1 MRGQVPRLAQCL
13 LATSDHVAAHRLEKY
28 FALSSPFSLQC
39 RFMTDSASPDPVIA
53 RLDDTGAYSIPA
65 PVQQPDPATPADK
78 PFGFHGAIP
87 AVAEPESPPATDD
100 QSDGHSDRQSDE
112 RPAFSLDSGGF
123 FLSVLNGST
132 DCIKI
137 LRLDG
142 TLEFMNANG
151 ICLMEIDDFA
161 PLKGQS
167 WASLWPQE
175 SRHLL
180 VDAIDNARHG
190 RPSRFEAL
198 CPTAKG
204 TPKYWDVSVAPVN
217 GAGAVEWFVSISRD
231 ITERV
236 LGVRSLDAALQEQK
250 RLSEALE
257 LHQETLEGRVEEAL
271 AALRAIE
278 AEQRETAAALAQS
291 QKMEAVGKLTGG
303 VAHDFNNVLQV
314 IGGNLQLAV
323 QESNGNQAL
332 TRRLTSAHEAVE
344 RGAKL
349 ASQLLAFARRQP
361 LEPVALDISRLLRSS
376 DDMLRRL
383 LGETIELETVVSGG
397 LWNTLADPNHLQNVI
412 VNLAINARDAMD
424 GAGRLTIEAGNAMLD
439 DEYTRHHA
447 DLASG
452 QYVMVAVSDTGCG
465 MTPETLAR
473 AFEPFYTTKV
483 EGRGTGLGLSMAY
496 GFMKQTGGHIKLYS
510 EPGHGTTVKL
520 YLPRSM
526 EDEAARV
533 EAANDPVT
541 GGTET
546 ILVVEDDPNVRATAV
561 DMLTQL
567 GYQVLKAVDAQSALS
582 VLESGVHVDL
592 LFSDVVMPGPM
603 RSVELARRA
612 KEMLPALEVLFTSG
626 YTENAIVHGGRL
638 DLGVALISKPYR
650 RDALARKVRW
660 MFRTRVYEA
669 PDPLDAPV
677 APEMPQAE
685 PQPLRV
691 LIVEDDA
698 NTREAT
704 RELLELLD
712 AKVLAVDSA
721 QAALDLIAQQL
732 FDVLL
737 TDVRMPGMSGLDL
750 ARAMKRLQPR
760 VHVVLASG
768 YGTGIAAELGDELS
782 GATLLP
788 KPFNFDELEQAVFR
802 KP

>member
-1 MRGQVPRLAQCL
+1 L
-13 LATSDHVAAHRLEKY
+13 LPVADHVTAHWLKNRL
-28 FALSSPFSLQC
+28 ALSSPFSFVRA
-39 RFMTDSASPDPVIA
+39 RFMTDSASPDPAVA
-53 RLDDTGAYSIPA
+53 RLDETGVHCLPRPLHQPE
-65 PVQQPDPATPADK
+65 PVARADK
-78 PFGFHGAIP
+78 PFGFPLGP
-87 AVAEPESPPATDD
+87 APVAPEPETAINTDP
-100 QSDGHSDRQSDE
+100 G
-112 RPAFSLDSGGF
+112 PTFPLDSGPF

-137 LRLDG
+137 LRRDG
-142 TLEFMNANG
+142 TLEFMNVYG

-161 PLKGQS
+161 PVKGTS
-167 WASLWPQE
+167 WAALWPEE
-175 SRHLL
+175 SRYLL
-180 VDAIDNARHG
+180 TDAIENARQGHH
-190 RPSRFEAL
+190 SRFEAL

-204 TPKYWDVSVAPVN
+204 TPKYWDVSVSPVY
-217 GAGAVEWFVSISRD
+217 GPGGVEWFVSISRD
-231 ITERV
+231 ITAHV
-236 LGVRSLDAALQEQK
+236 LGVHSLDTSLQEQQ

-257 LHQETLEGRVEEAL
+257 RHRETLEERIEEAL
-271 AALRAIE
+271 AALRASE
-278 AEQRETAAALAQS
+278 AERHEMAAALAQS
-291 QKMEAVGKLTGG
+291 QKMDAVGKLTGG

-314 IGGNLQLAV
+314 IGGNLQLAT
-323 QESNGNQAL
+323 QEASGNETL
-332 TRRLTSAHEAVE
+332 TRRLACAHEAVE

-361 LEPVALDISRLLRSS
+361 LEPMALDVSRLLRSS
-376 DDMLRRL
+376 DDMLRRV
-383 LGETIELETVVSGG
+383 LGETIELETVVSVG

-412 VNLAINARDAMD
+412 VNLAINARDSMD

-439 DEYTRHHA
+439 DDYTRHH
-447 DLASG
+447 DELSSG
-452 QYVMVAVSDTGCG
+452 QYVLIAVSDTGCG
-465 MTPETLAR
+465 MAPEVLAR
-473 AFEPFYTTKV
+473 AFEPFYTTKS

-526 EDEAARV
+526 EDEAVRV

-546 ILVVEDDPNVRATAV
+546 ILVVEDDPNVRTTAV

-603 RSVELARRA
+603 RSVDLARRA
-612 KEMLPALEVLFTSG
+612 KEMLPELEVLFTSG

-638 DLGVALISKPYR
+638 DQGVALISKPYR

-660 MFRTRVYEA
+660 MFRSRIYETPSV
-669 PDPLDAPV
+669 PDAL
-677 APEMPQAE
+677 AE

-698 NTREAT
+698 NAREAT

-712 AKVLAVDSA
+712 ARVLAVDSA

-750 ARAMKRLQPR
+750 ARAVKRMQPR

-768 YGTGIAAELGDELS
+768 YGAGIATELGDELS

-788 KPFNFDELEQAVFR
+788 KPFNFDELEQAVFK

>member
-1 MRGQVPRLAQCL
+1 
-13 LATSDHVAAHRLEKY
+13 
-28 FALSSPFSLQC
+28 
-39 RFMTDSASPDPVIA
+39 MTDSASPDPVIA
-53 RLDDTGAYSIPA
+53 RLDDTGAYSIPT
-65 PVQQPDPATPADK
+65 PVEQPEPAAPADK

-87 AVAEPESPPATDD
+87 AVPEPESAPASGH
-100 QSDGHSDRQSDE
+100 QSDNDA
-112 RPAFSLDSGGF
+112 AFSLDSGGF

-161 PLKGQS
+161 PLKGKS
-167 WASLWPQE
+167 WASLWPEE

-180 VDAIDNARHG
+180 VEAIDNARQGHH
-190 RPSRFEAL
+190 SRFEAL

-204 TPKYWDVSVAPVN
+204 TPKYWDVSVSPVN
-217 GAGAVEWFVSISRD
+217 EPAGAQWFVSISRD

-236 LGVRSLDAALQEQK
+236 LSVRSLDAALQEQK

-257 LHQETLEGRVEEAL
+257 RHRETLECRVEEAV
-271 AALRAIE
+271 AALRASE
-278 AEQRETAAALAQS
+278 AERHETAAALAQS

-323 QESNGNQAL
+323 QESNGNETL
-332 TRRLTSAHEAVE
+332 TRRLTCAHEAVE

-376 DDMLRRL
+376 DDMLRRV

-439 DEYTRHHA
+439 DEYTRHHE

-465 MTPETLAR
+465 MTPDTLAR
-473 AFEPFYTTKV
+473 AFEPFYTTKM

-526 EDEAARV
+526 EEEAVRV

-638 DLGVALISKPYR
+638 DPGVALISKPYR

-669 PDPLDAPV
+669 PDKPDVAKVPEAPHAAA
-677 APEMPQAE
+677 APEPQ
-685 PQPLRV
+685 PLQPLQPLRV

-721 QAALDLIAQQL
+721 QAALDVIAQQL

-750 ARAMKRLQPR
+750 ARVMKRMQPR

>member
-1 MRGQVPRLAQCL
+1 
-13 LATSDHVAAHRLEKY
+13 
-28 FALSSPFSLQC
+28 
-39 RFMTDSASPDPVIA
+39 
-53 RLDDTGAYSIPA
+53 
-65 PVQQPDPATPADK
+65 
-78 PFGFHGAIP
+78 
-87 AVAEPESPPATDD
+87 
-100 QSDGHSDRQSDE
+100 
-112 RPAFSLDSGGF
+112 
-123 FLSVLNGST
+123 
-132 DCIKI
+132 
-137 LRLDG
+137 
-142 TLEFMNANG
+142 
-151 ICLMEIDDFA
+151 
-161 PLKGQS
+161 
-167 WASLWPQE
+167 
-175 SRHLL
+175 
-180 VDAIDNARHG
+180 
-190 RPSRFEAL
+190 
-198 CPTAKG
+198 
-204 TPKYWDVSVAPVN
+204 
-217 GAGAVEWFVSISRD
+217 
-231 ITERV
+231 
-236 LGVRSLDAALQEQK
+236 
-250 RLSEALE
+250 
-257 LHQETLEGRVEEAL
+257 
-271 AALRAIE
+271 
-278 AEQRETAAALAQS
+278 
-291 QKMEAVGKLTGG
+291 
-303 VAHDFNNVLQV
+303 VLQV

-323 QESNGNQAL
+323 QEANGNEAL
-332 TRRLTSAHEAVE
+332 TRRLTCAHEAVD

-376 DDMLRRL
+376 DDMLRRV

-439 DEYTRHHA
+439 DEYTRHHD

-473 AFEPFYTTKV
+473 AFEPFYTTKA

-526 EDEAARV
+526 EDEVVRV

-541 GGTET
+541 GGAET

-612 KEMLPALEVLFTSG
+612 QEMLPTLEVLFTSG

-638 DLGVALISKPYR
+638 DPGVALISKPYR

-660 MFRTRVYEA
+660 MFRARVYEA
-669 PDPLDAPV
+669 HDMPDAPPAPVV
-677 APEMPQAE
+677 AEPEPQPLQP

-737 TDVRMPGMSGLDL
+737 TDVRMPGMSGIDL

-788 KPFNFDELEQAVFR
+788 KPFSFDELEQAVFR

>member
-1 MRGQVPRLAQCL
+1 VNEP
-13 LATSDHVAAHRLEKY
+13 S
-28 FALSSPFSLQC
+28 
-39 RFMTDSASPDPVIA
+39 
-53 RLDDTGAYSIPA
+53 GA
-65 PVQQPDPATPADK
+65 
-78 PFGFHGAIP
+78 
-87 AVAEPESPPATDD
+87 
-100 QSDGHSDRQSDE
+100 
-112 RPAFSLDSGGF
+112 
-123 FLSVLNGST
+123 
-132 DCIKI
+132 
-137 LRLDG
+137 
-142 TLEFMNANG
+142 
-151 ICLMEIDDFA
+151 
-161 PLKGQS
+161 
-167 WASLWPQE
+167 
-175 SRHLL
+175 
-180 VDAIDNARHG
+180 
-190 RPSRFEAL
+190 
-198 CPTAKG
+198 
-204 TPKYWDVSVAPVN
+204 
-217 GAGAVEWFVSISRD
+217 EWFVSISRD

-250 RLSEALE
+250 RLGEALE
-257 LHQETLEGRVEEAL
+257 LHRETLEGRIEEAL
-271 AALRAIE
+271 AALRASE
-278 AEQRETAAALAQS
+278 AERRETAAALAQS

-323 QESNGNQAL
+323 QESNGNETL
-332 TRRLTSAHEAVE
+332 TRRLTCAHEAVE

-376 DDMLRRL
+376 DDMLRRV

-439 DEYTRHHA
+439 DEYTRHHD

-473 AFEPFYTTKV
+473 AFEPFYTTKP

-526 EDEAARV
+526 EDEAVRV

-582 VLESGVHVDL
+582 VLESGVHIDL

-612 KEMLPALEVLFTSG
+612 QEMLPTLEVLFTSG

-638 DLGVALISKPYR
+638 DPGVALISKPYR

-660 MFRTRVYEA
+660 MFRARVYEA
-669 PDPLDAPV
+669 HDMPDAPQAPVV
-677 APEMPQAE
+677 AEPEPQPLQP

-737 TDVRMPGMSGLDL
+737 TDVRMPGMSGIDL

-788 KPFNFDELEQAVFR
+788 KPFSFDELEQAVFR

>member
-1 MRGQVPRLAQCL
+1 
-13 LATSDHVAAHRLEKY
+13 
-28 FALSSPFSLQC
+28 
-39 RFMTDSASPDPVIA
+39 
-53 RLDDTGAYSIPA
+53 
-65 PVQQPDPATPADK
+65 
-78 PFGFHGAIP
+78 
-87 AVAEPESPPATDD
+87 
-100 QSDGHSDRQSDE
+100 
-112 RPAFSLDSGGF
+112 
-123 FLSVLNGST
+123 
-132 DCIKI
+132 
-137 LRLDG
+137 
-142 TLEFMNANG
+142 
-151 ICLMEIDDFA
+151 
-161 PLKGQS
+161 
-167 WASLWPQE
+167 
-175 SRHLL
+175 
-180 VDAIDNARHG
+180 
-190 RPSRFEAL
+190 
-198 CPTAKG
+198 
-204 TPKYWDVSVAPVN
+204 
-217 GAGAVEWFVSISRD
+217 
-231 ITERV
+231 
-236 LGVRSLDAALQEQK
+236 
-250 RLSEALE
+250 
-257 LHQETLEGRVEEAL
+257 
-271 AALRAIE
+271 
-278 AEQRETAAALAQS
+278 
-291 QKMEAVGKLTGG
+291 
-303 VAHDFNNVLQV
+303 
-314 IGGNLQLAV
+314 
-323 QESNGNQAL
+323 
-332 TRRLTSAHEAVE
+332 
-344 RGAKL
+344 
-349 ASQLLAFARRQP
+349 
-361 LEPVALDISRLLRSS
+361 
-376 DDMLRRL
+376 
-383 LGETIELETVVSGG
+383 
-397 LWNTLADPNHLQNVI
+397 VI

-439 DEYTRHHA
+439 DEYTRHHD

-473 AFEPFYTTKV
+473 AFEPFYTTKP

-510 EPGHGTTVKL
+510 ETGHGTTVKL

-526 EDEAARV
+526 EDEAVRV

-546 ILVVEDDPNVRATAV
+546 ILVVEDDANVRATAV

-612 KEMLPALEVLFTSG
+612 KDMLPALEVLFTSG

-638 DLGVALISKPYR
+638 DPGVALISKPYR

-669 PDPLDAPV
+669 PDMPDAPDP
-677 APEMPQAE
+677 ALQPQ
-685 PQPLRV
+685 PQSQPLRV

-721 QAALDLIAQQL
+721 QAALDVIAQQL

-750 ARAMKRLQPR
+750 ARAMKRVQPR
-760 VHVVLASG
+760 VRVVLASG
-768 YGTGIAAELGDELS
+768 YGTSLLAELGDELS

>member
-1 MRGQVPRLAQCL
+1 
-13 LATSDHVAAHRLEKY
+13 
-28 FALSSPFSLQC
+28 
-39 RFMTDSASPDPVIA
+39 MTDSASPDPVIA

-65 PVQQPDPATPADK
+65 PLQQPDPATPADK

-87 AVAEPESPPATDD
+87 AAPEPESPPATD
-100 QSDGHSDRQSDE
+100 RQSDE
-112 RPAFSLDSGGF
+112 KPAFSLDTGGF

-161 PLKGQS
+161 PLKGKP
-167 WASLWPQE
+167 WASLWPEE

-180 VDAIDNARHG
+180 ADAIDNARHG

-217 GAGAVEWFVSISRD
+217 EPGGVEWFVSISRD

-257 LHQETLEGRVEEAL
+257 QHRETLEGRVEEAL

-323 QESNGNQAL
+323 QESNGNEAL

-439 DEYTRHHA
+439 DEYTRHHD

-465 MTPETLAR
+465 MTPETLTR

-526 EDEAARV
+526 EDEAVRV
-533 EAANDPVT
+533 QAANDPVT

-546 ILVVEDDPNVRATAV
+546 ILVVEDDPDVRATAV

-669 PDPLDAPV
+669 PDTPD
-677 APEMPQAE
+677 APEMPQAQ

-750 ARAMKRLQPR
+750 ARAMKRMQPR

>member
-1 MRGQVPRLAQCL
+1 
-13 LATSDHVAAHRLEKY
+13 
-28 FALSSPFSLQC
+28 
-39 RFMTDSASPDPVIA
+39 MTDSASPDPAIA
-53 RLDDTGAYSIPA
+53 RLDEAGAHCLPT
-65 PVQQPDPATPADK
+65 PVREPDPAAHANQ
-78 PFGFHGAIP
+78 PFGFPLGP
-87 AVAEPESPPATDD
+87 VPVASEPETAIDTDP
-100 QSDGHSDRQSDE
+100 G
-112 RPAFSLDSGGF
+112 PVFSHDSGPF

-137 LRLDG
+137 LRCDG

-151 ICLMEIDDFA
+151 LCLMEIDDFA
-161 PLKGQS
+161 PMKGKS
-167 WASLWPQE
+167 WAALWPEE
-175 SRHLL
+175 SRYLL
-180 VDAIDNARHG
+180 TDAIENARQGHH
-190 RPSRFEAL
+190 SRFEAL

-204 TPKYWDVSVAPVN
+204 TPKYWDVSVSPVN
-217 GAGAVEWFVSISRD
+217 GPAGAEWFVSISRD
-231 ITERV
+231 ITAHV
-236 LGVRSLDAALQEQK
+236 LGVHSLDAALQEQK

-257 LHQETLEGRVEEAL
+257 RHRETLEERIGEAL
-271 AALRAIE
+271 AALRASE
-278 AEQRETAAALAQS
+278 AEQREMAAALAQS
-291 QKMEAVGKLTGG
+291 QKMDAVGKLTGG

-314 IGGNLQLAV
+314 IGGNLQLAA
-323 QESNGNQAL
+323 QEAGGNETVA
-332 TRRLTSAHEAVE
+332 RRLACAHEAVE

-361 LEPVALDISRLLRSS
+361 LEPVALDVSRLLRSFE
-376 DDMLRRL
+376 DMLRRV

-412 VNLAINARDAMD
+412 VNLAINARDSMD

-439 DEYTRHHA
+439 DDYTRHHD
-447 DLASG
+447 DLSSG
-452 QYVMVAVSDTGCG
+452 QYVMIAVSDTGCG
-465 MTPETLAR
+465 MAPEVLAR
-473 AFEPFYTTKV
+473 VFEPFYTTKA

-520 YLPRSM
+520 YLPRSL
-526 EDEAARV
+526 EDEAVRV

-546 ILVVEDDPNVRATAV
+546 ILVVEDDPNVRTTVV

-567 GYQVLKAVDAQSALS
+567 GYQVLKAADAQSALS
-582 VLESGVHVDL
+582 VLESGVHIDL

-603 RSVELARRA
+603 RSVDLARRA
-612 KEMLPALEVLFTSG
+612 KDMLPGLEVLFTSG

-638 DLGVALISKPYR
+638 DQGVALISKPYR

-660 MFRTRVYEA
+660 MFRSRIYETPGV
-669 PDPLDAPV
+669 PDTLV
-677 APEMPQAE
+677 E

-712 AKVLAVDSA
+712 ARVLAVDSA

-750 ARAMKRLQPR
+750 ARAVKRMQPR

-768 YGTGIAAELGDELS
+768 YGAGIATELGDELS
-782 GATLLP
+782 GVTLLP
-788 KPFNFDELEQAVFR
+788 KPFNFDELEQAVFK

>member
-1 MRGQVPRLAQCL
+1 
-13 LATSDHVAAHRLEKY
+13 
-28 FALSSPFSLQC
+28 
-39 RFMTDSASPDPVIA
+39 MTDSASSDPAIA
-53 RLDDTGAYSIPA
+53 RLDDTGAHCFPTPA
-65 PVQQPDPATPADK
+65 QQPEPVARADK
-78 PFGFHGAIP
+78 PFGFPLGLQPSEPETGAI
-87 AVAEPESPPATDD
+87 SDSTTDSITD
-100 QSDGHSDRQSDE
+100 SVSDSD
-112 RPAFSLDSGGF
+112 PF

-132 DCIKI
+132 DCIKV
-137 LRLDG
+137 LRYDG

-161 PLKGQS
+161 PLRGKS
-167 WASLWPQE
+167 WVSLWPEE
-175 SRHLL
+175 SRKVLS
-180 VDAIDNARHG
+180 DAIDTARQG
-190 RPSRFEAL
+190 RHSRFEAL

-204 TPKYWDVSVAPVN
+204 TLKYWDVTVSPVN
-217 GAGAVEWFVSISRD
+217 GASGVEWLVSISRD

-236 LGVRSLDAALQEQK
+236 LSLRSLDTALQEQK

-257 LHQETLEGRVEEAL
+257 RHQETLEERIEA
-271 AALRAIE
+271 ATVALRTSE
-278 AEQRETAAALAQS
+278 TERRETAAALAQS
-291 QKMEAVGKLTGG
+291 QKMDAVGKLTGG

-314 IGGNLQLAV
+314 IGGNLQLAA
-323 QESNGNQAL
+323 QEANGHETL
-332 TRRLTSAHEAVE
+332 SRRLASAHEAVE

-361 LEPVALDISRLLRSS
+361 LEPVALDIARLLRNS
-376 DDMLRRL
+376 DDMLRRV

-439 DEYTRHHA
+439 DEYTRHYDDVH
-447 DLASG
+447 SG
-452 QYVMVAVSDTGCG
+452 QYVMIAISDTGGG
-465 MTPETLAR
+465 MAPEVLAR
-473 AFEPFYTTKV
+473 AFEPFYTTKP

-526 EDEAARV
+526 EDEALRV
-533 EAANDPVT
+533 ETSHEPVT

-546 ILVVEDDPNVRATAV
+546 ILVVEDDANVRVTVV
-561 DMLTQL
+561 DMLTEL
-567 GYQVLKAVDAQSALS
+567 GYHVLKAADAQSALS
-582 VLESGVHVDL
+582 VLESGVHIDL

-603 RSVELARRA
+603 RSVDMARRA
-612 KEMLPALEVLFTSG
+612 REMLPALEVLFTSG

-638 DLGVALISKPYR
+638 DAGVALISKPYR
-650 RDALARKVRW
+650 RDALARKVRS
-660 MFRTRVYEA
+660 MFRPRLVNEPANDPINDPINEPAA
-669 PDPLDAPV
+669 P
-677 APEMPQAE
+677 AE

-712 AKVLAVDSA
+712 AQVLAVDSA
-721 QAALDLIAQQL
+721 QAALDLIAKQL

-750 ARAMKRLQPR
+750 ARAVKRVQPR
-760 VHVVLASG
+760 VRVVLASG
-768 YGTGIAAELGDELS
+768 YGAGIVTELGDDLR
-782 GATLLP
+782 GTTLLP
-788 KPFNFDELEQAVFR
+788 KPFNFDELEQAVFK

>member
-1 MRGQVPRLAQCL
+1 
-13 LATSDHVAAHRLEKY
+13 
-28 FALSSPFSLQC
+28 
-39 RFMTDSASPDPVIA
+39 
-53 RLDDTGAYSIPA
+53 
-65 PVQQPDPATPADK
+65 
-78 PFGFHGAIP
+78 
-87 AVAEPESPPATDD
+87 
-100 QSDGHSDRQSDE
+100 
-112 RPAFSLDSGGF
+112 
-123 FLSVLNGST
+123 
-132 DCIKI
+132 
-137 LRLDG
+137 
-142 TLEFMNANG
+142 
-151 ICLMEIDDFA
+151 
-161 PLKGQS
+161 
-167 WASLWPQE
+167 
-175 SRHLL
+175 
-180 VDAIDNARHG
+180 
-190 RPSRFEAL
+190 
-198 CPTAKG
+198 
-204 TPKYWDVSVAPVN
+204 
-217 GAGAVEWFVSISRD
+217 
-231 ITERV
+231 
-236 LGVRSLDAALQEQK
+236 
-250 RLSEALE
+250 
-257 LHQETLEGRVEEAL
+257 
-271 AALRAIE
+271 
-278 AEQRETAAALAQS
+278 
-291 QKMEAVGKLTGG
+291 
-303 VAHDFNNVLQV
+303 
-314 IGGNLQLAV
+314 
-323 QESNGNQAL
+323 
-332 TRRLTSAHEAVE
+332 
-344 RGAKL
+344 
-349 ASQLLAFARRQP
+349 
-361 LEPVALDISRLLRSS
+361 
-376 DDMLRRL
+376 
-383 LGETIELETVVSGG
+383 
-397 LWNTLADPNHLQNVI
+397 LQNVI

-439 DEYTRHHA
+439 DEYTRHHD

-465 MTPETLAR
+465 MTPEILAR
-473 AFEPFYTTKV
+473 AFEPFYTTKA
-483 EGRGTGLGLSMAY
+483 EGQGTGTGLGLSMAY
-496 GFMKQTGGHIKLYS
+496 GFTKQTGGHIELCS

-526 EDEAARV
+526 EDEAVRV

-567 GYQVLKAVDAQSALS
+567 GYRVLKAVDAQSALS

-638 DLGVALISKPYR
+638 DPGVALISKPYR

-669 PDPLDAPV
+669 PDMPDAPDP
-677 APEMPQAE
+677 ALQPQPQSQPQ

-721 QAALDLIAQQL
+721 QAALDVIAQQL

-750 ARAMKRLQPR
+750 ARAVKRMQPR

-768 YGTGIAAELGDELS
+768 YGAGIATELGDELS
-782 GATLLP
+782 GATLLL

>member
-1 MRGQVPRLAQCL
+1 M
-13 LATSDHVAAHRLEKY
+13 
-28 FALSSPFSLQC
+28 
-39 RFMTDSASPDPVIA
+39 DSA
-53 RLDDTGAYSIPA
+53 
-65 PVQQPDPATPADK
+65 
-78 PFGFHGAIP
+78 
-87 AVAEPESPPATDD
+87 
-100 QSDGHSDRQSDE
+100 RQ
-112 RPAFSLDSGGF
+112 G
-123 FLSVLNGST
+123 
-132 DCIKI
+132 
-137 LRLDG
+137 
-142 TLEFMNANG
+142 
-151 ICLMEIDDFA
+151 
-161 PLKGQS
+161 
-167 WASLWPQE
+167 
-175 SRHLL
+175 RH
-180 VDAIDNARHG
+180 
-190 RPSRFEAL
+190 SRFEAL

-204 TPKYWDVSVAPVN
+204 TPKYWDISVSPVT
-217 GAGAVEWFVSISRD
+217 GPGGVEWFVSISRD

-257 LHQETLEGRVEEAL
+257 THRETLEERIEEASR
-271 AALRAIE
+271 ALRAIE

-323 QESNGNQAL
+323 QESNGNEAL
-332 TRRLTSAHEAVE
+332 TRRLTCAHEAVE

-376 DDMLRRL
+376 DDMLRRA

-424 GAGRLTIEAGNAMLD
+424 GSGRLTIEAGNAMLD
-439 DEYTRHHA
+439 DEYTRHHD

-473 AFEPFYTTKV
+473 AFEPFYTTKP

-526 EDEAARV
+526 EDEAVRV

-546 ILVVEDDPNVRATAV
+546 ILVVEDDANVRATAV

-612 KEMLPALEVLFTSG
+612 KDMLPALEVLFTSG

-638 DLGVALISKPYR
+638 DPGVALISKPYR

-669 PDPLDAPV
+669 PDMPDAPDP
-677 APEMPQAE
+677 ALQPQPQSQPQ

-721 QAALDLIAQQL
+721 QAALDVIAQQL

-750 ARAMKRLQPR
+750 ARAMKRVQPR
-760 VHVVLASG
+760 VRVVLASG
-768 YGTGIAAELGDELS
+768 YGTSLLAELGDELS

>member
-1 MRGQVPRLAQCL
+1 V
-13 LATSDHVAAHRLEKY
+13 
-28 FALSSPFSLQC
+28 
-39 RFMTDSASPDPVIA
+39 
-53 RLDDTGAYSIPA
+53 TGP
-65 PVQQPDPATPADK
+65 
-78 PFGFHGAIP
+78 
-87 AVAEPESPPATDD
+87 
-100 QSDGHSDRQSDE
+100 
-112 RPAFSLDSGGF
+112 GG
-123 FLSVLNGST
+123 
-132 DCIKI
+132 
-137 LRLDG
+137 
-142 TLEFMNANG
+142 
-151 ICLMEIDDFA
+151 
-161 PLKGQS
+161 
-167 WASLWPQE
+167 
-175 SRHLL
+175 
-180 VDAIDNARHG
+180 
-190 RPSRFEAL
+190 
-198 CPTAKG
+198 
-204 TPKYWDVSVAPVN
+204 
-217 GAGAVEWFVSISRD
+217 VEWFVSISRD

-257 LHQETLEGRVEEAL
+257 THRETLEERIEEASR
-271 AALRAIE
+271 ALRAIE

-323 QESNGNQAL
+323 QESNGNEAL
-332 TRRLTSAHEAVE
+332 TRRLTCAHEAVE

-349 ASQLLAFARRQP
+349 ASQLLAVARRQP

-376 DDMLRRL
+376 DDMLRRA

-424 GAGRLTIEAGNAMLD
+424 GSGRLTIEAGNAMLD
-439 DEYTRHHA
+439 DEYTRHHD

-473 AFEPFYTTKV
+473 AFEPFYTTKP

-526 EDEAARV
+526 EDEAVRV

-546 ILVVEDDPNVRATAV
+546 ILVVEDDANVRATAV

-612 KEMLPALEVLFTSG
+612 KDMLPALEVLFTSG

-638 DLGVALISKPYR
+638 DPGVALISKPYR

-669 PDPLDAPV
+669 PDMPDAPDP
-677 APEMPQAE
+677 ALQPQPQSQPQ

-721 QAALDLIAQQL
+721 QAALDVIAQQL

-750 ARAMKRLQPR
+750 ARAMKRVQPR
-760 VHVVLASG
+760 VRVVLASG
-768 YGTGIAAELGDELS
+768 YGTSLLAELGDELS

>member
-1 MRGQVPRLAQCL
+1 
-13 LATSDHVAAHRLEKY
+13 
-28 FALSSPFSLQC
+28 
-39 RFMTDSASPDPVIA
+39 MTDSASPDPAIA

-65 PVQQPDPATPADK
+65 PVHQPDPVAPADK

-87 AVAEPESPPATDD
+87 VAPEPENALADPQPDNTL
-100 QSDGHSDRQSDE
+100 
-112 RPAFSLDSGGF
+112 AFSLDTGGF

-132 DCIKI
+132 DCIKV

-161 PLKGQS
+161 PLKGKS
-167 WASLWPQE
+167 WASLWPEE

-180 VDAIDNARHG
+180 IQAMENARQG
-190 RPSRFEAL
+190 RHSRFEAP

-204 TPKYWDVSVAPVN
+204 TLKHWDISVSPVT
-217 GAGAVEWFVSISRD
+217 GPGGVEWFVSISRD

-236 LGVRSLDAALQEQK
+236 LGVRSLDAALHEQK
-250 RLSEALE
+250 RLSEALQK
-257 LHQETLEGRVEEAL
+257 HRETLEERIEEASR
-271 AALRAIE
+271 ALRAIE

-323 QESNGNQAL
+323 QESNGNEAL
-332 TRRLTSAHEAVE
+332 TRRLASAHEAVE

-361 LEPVALDISRLLRSS
+361 LEPVALDISRLLRSA
-376 DDMLRRL
+376 DEMLRRL

-439 DEYTRHHA
+439 DEYTRHHD

-465 MTPETLAR
+465 MTPETLAH
-473 AFEPFYTTKV
+473 AFEPFYTTKT

-526 EDEAARV
+526 EDEAVRV

-567 GYQVLKAVDAQSALS
+567 GYQVLKAGDAQSALS

-592 LFSDVVMPGPM
+592 LFSDVVMPGAM

-638 DLGVALISKPYR
+638 DPGVALISKPYR

-660 MFRTRVYEA
+660 MFCTRVYEA
-669 PDPLDAPV
+669 PDMPDAPD
-677 APEMPQAE
+677 AALQSQPR
-685 PQPLRV
+685 PLRV

-712 AKVLAVDSA
+712 ANVMEVDSA
-721 QAALDLIAQQL
+721 QAALDLIAQQV

-750 ARAMKRLQPR
+750 ARAMKRVQPHVR
-760 VHVVLASG
+760 VVLASG
-768 YGTGIAAELGDELS
+768 YGTSLSAELGDELS

>member
-1 MRGQVPRLAQCL
+1 
-13 LATSDHVAAHRLEKY
+13 
-28 FALSSPFSLQC
+28 
-39 RFMTDSASPDPVIA
+39 MTDSASFDPAIA
-53 RLDDTGAYSIPA
+53 RRLDDAGADCFPT
-65 PVQQPDPATPADK
+65 PVQPPDPATPVDK
-78 PFGFHGAIP
+78 PFGFHGAMP
-87 AVAEPESPPATDD
+87 AASEPENGPDSDIPPDNT
-100 QSDGHSDRQSDE
+100 
-112 RPAFSLDSGGF
+112 PAISLDSGEF

-137 LRLDG
+137 LRRDG
-142 TLEFMNANG
+142 TLEFMNVNG
-151 ICLMEIDDFA
+151 LCLMEIDNFA
-161 PLKGQS
+161 PFKGKS
-167 WASLWPQE
+167 WASLWPEE
-175 SRHLL
+175 SRYLL
-180 VDAIDNARHG
+180 TDAIDNARQG
-190 RPSRFEAL
+190 RHSRFEAP

-204 TPKYWDVSVAPVN
+204 ALKYWDVSVSPVN
-217 GAGAVEWFVSISRD
+217 GPDGVQWLVSISRD
-231 ITERV
+231 ITARV
-236 LGVRSLDAALQEQK
+236 AALQEQL
-250 RLSEALE
+250 RLREALE
-257 LHQETLEGRVEEAL
+257 RHRETLEERIEEAL
-271 AALRAIE
+271 KALRAIE

-291 QKMEAVGKLTGG
+291 QKMDAVGKLTGG

-323 QESNGNQAL
+323 QESNGNETL
-332 TRRLTSAHEAVE
+332 TRRLACAHEAVE

-361 LEPVALDISRLLRSS
+361 LEPVALDISRLLRNSG
-376 DDMLRRL
+376 DMLRRV

-412 VNLAINARDAMD
+412 VNLAINARDAME

-439 DEYTRHHA
+439 DDYTRHHD

-452 QYVMVAVSDTGCG
+452 QYVMIAVSDTGCG
-465 MTPETLAR
+465 MTPEVLAC
-473 AFEPFYTTKV
+473 AFEPFYTTKP

-526 EDEAARV
+526 ENEAVRV

-561 DMLTQL
+561 DMLSQL

-638 DLGVALISKPYR
+638 DPGVALISKPYR

-669 PDPLDAPV
+669 PDMPDAPQASH
-677 APEMPQAE
+677 APAVPE

-712 AKVLAVDSA
+712 AKVIAVDSA
-721 QAALDLIAQQL
+721 QAALDLITQQL

-750 ARAMKRLQPR
+750 ARAMKRVQPH

-782 GATLLP
+782 SAMLLP

>member
-1 MRGQVPRLAQCL
+1 L
-13 LATSDHVAAHRLEKY
+13 LSSTDHVAAHRLEKRI
-28 FALSSPFSLQC
+28 ALSSPFSLQC
-39 RFMTDSASPDPVIA
+39 GFMTDPASPDPVIA

-65 PVQQPDPATPADK
+65 AVPQPDPVAPADK

-87 AVAEPESPPATDD
+87 AAPQLESAPATDC
-100 QSDGHSDRQSDE
+100 QSSDK
-112 RPAFSLDSGGF
+112 PAFSLDSGGF

-132 DCIKI
+132 DCIEI

-161 PLKGQS
+161 PLKGKP
-167 WASLWPQE
+167 WASLWPEE

-180 VDAIDNARHG
+180 VAAMDGARQG
-190 RPSRFEAL
+190 RHSRFEAV

-204 TPKYWDVSVAPVN
+204 TPKYWDISVSPVT
-217 GAGAVEWFVSISRD
+217 GPGGLEWFVSISRD

-250 RLSEALE
+250 RLSEALDK
-257 LHQETLEGRVEEAL
+257 HRETLQERIEEASM
-271 AALRAIE
+271 AVRAIE
-278 AEQRETAAALAQS
+278 AERRETAAALAQS
-291 QKMEAVGKLTGG
+291 EKMEAVGKLTGG

-323 QESNGNQAL
+323 QESNGNEAL
-332 TRRLTSAHEAVE
+332 TRRLTCAHEAVE

-376 DDMLRRL
+376 DDMLRRV

-439 DEYTRHHA
+439 DEYTRYHG

-465 MTPETLAR
+465 MTAEILAR
-473 AFEPFYTTKV
+473 AFEPFYTTKA
-483 EGRGTGLGLSMAY
+483 EGQGTGTGLGLSMAY
-496 GFMKQTGGHIKLYS
+496 GFMKQTGGHIELCS

-526 EDEAARV
+526 EDEAVRV
-533 EAANDPVT
+533 QAANDPVT

-546 ILVVEDDPNVRATAV
+546 ILVVEDDPDVRATAV

-603 RSVELARRA
+603 RTVELARRA

-638 DLGVALISKPYR
+638 DPGVALISKPYR

-669 PDPLDAPV
+669 PDMPDAPD
-677 APEMPQAE
+677 AALQPQ
-685 PQPLRV
+685 PQSQPLRV

-712 AKVLAVDSA
+712 ANVVVVASA
-721 QAALDLIAQQL
+721 QAALDVIAQQL

-750 ARAMKRLQPR
+750 ARAMKRVQPR

-768 YGTGIAAELGDELS
+768 YGTSLAAELGDELS

>member
-1 MRGQVPRLAQCL
+1 
-13 LATSDHVAAHRLEKY
+13 
-28 FALSSPFSLQC
+28 
-39 RFMTDSASPDPVIA
+39 MTDSASPDPAIA

-65 PVQQPDPATPADK
+65 PVQQPEPEAPADK

-87 AVAEPESPPATDD
+87 AAPEPATDHL
-100 QSDGHSDRQSDE
+100 SDNNA
-112 RPAFSLDSGGF
+112 AFSGDSGGF

-161 PLKGQS
+161 PLKGES

-175 SRHLL
+175 SRHLVVEAL
-180 VDAIDNARHG
+180 DNAAQGRH
-190 RPSRFEAL
+190 SCFEAL
-198 CPTAKG
+198 RPTAKG
-204 TPKYWDVSVAPVN
+204 TLKYWDVSVSPVN
-217 GAGAVEWFVSISRD
+217 GPDGVEWFVSISRD

-236 LGVRSLDAALQEQK
+236 LGLRSLDAALQEQK

-257 LHQETLEGRVEEAL
+257 RHRETLEERIDEVSKAFRAL
-271 AALRAIE
+271 E

-291 QKMEAVGKLTGG
+291 QKMDAIGKLTGG

-323 QESNGNQAL
+323 QESNGNETL
-332 TRRLTSAHEAVE
+332 TRRLASAHEAVE

-361 LEPVALDISRLLRSS
+361 LEPVPLDISRLLRSS
-376 DDMLRRL
+376 DDMLRRV

-424 GAGRLTIEAGNAMLD
+424 GAGRLTVEAGNAMLD
-439 DEYTRHHA
+439 DEYTRHHD

-465 MTPETLAR
+465 MTPEILAR
-473 AFEPFYTTKV
+473 AFEPFYTTKA
-483 EGRGTGLGLSMAY
+483 EGRGTGLGLSMVY

-510 EPGHGTTVKL
+510 EPGQGTTVKL

-526 EDEAARV
+526 EDEAVRV

-541 GGTET
+541 GGRET

-567 GYQVLKAVDAQSALS
+567 GYRVLKAVDAQSALS

-638 DLGVALISKPYR
+638 DPGVALISKPYR

-660 MFRTRVYEA
+660 MFRTRVYDA
-669 PDPLDAPV
+669 PDMPAS
-677 APEMPQAE
+677 PEMPHAPAAPEPLE

-721 QAALDLIAQQL
+721 QAAFDLIAQQL

>member
-1 MRGQVPRLAQCL
+1 
-13 LATSDHVAAHRLEKY
+13 
-28 FALSSPFSLQC
+28 
-39 RFMTDSASPDPVIA
+39 MTDSASPDPAVA
-53 RLDDTGAYSIPA
+53 RLDEAGAQCLPT
-65 PVQQPDPATPADK
+65 PVREPDAAARADK
-78 PFGFHGAIP
+78 PFGFPLGP
-87 AVAEPESPPATDD
+87 VSPGSEPETAIDTD
-100 QSDGHSDRQSDE
+100 
-112 RPAFSLDSGGF
+112 PKPTFSYDSGPF

-137 LRLDG
+137 LRRDG
-142 TLEFMNANG
+142 TLEFMNTNG
-151 ICLMEIDDFA
+151 LCLMEIDEFA
-161 PLKGQS
+161 PMKGQS
-167 WASLWPQE
+167 WAALWPEE
-175 SRHLL
+175 SRYLL
-180 VDAIDNARHG
+180 TDAIEKARQGHH
-190 RPSRFEAL
+190 SRFEAL

-204 TPKYWDVSVAPVN
+204 TPKYWDVSVSPVN
-217 GAGAVEWFVSISRD
+217 GPGGVEWFVSISRD
-231 ITERV
+231 ITARV
-236 LGVRSLDAALQEQK
+236 LGVHSLDAALQEQK

-257 LHQETLEGRVEEAL
+257 RHYETLEERIEEAL
-271 AALRAIE
+271 VALRASE
-278 AEQRETAAALAQS
+278 AERRETAAALAQS
-291 QKMEAVGKLTGG
+291 QKMDAVGKLTGG

-314 IGGNLQLAV
+314 IGGNLQLAM
-323 QESNGNQAL
+323 QEASGNESL
-332 TRRLTSAHEAVE
+332 TRRLACAHEAVE

-361 LEPVALDISRLLRSS
+361 LEPVALDVSRLLRSS
-376 DDMLRRL
+376 DDMLRRV

-412 VNLAINARDAMD
+412 VNLAINARDSMN

-439 DEYTRHHA
+439 DDYTRHHD
-447 DLASG
+447 DLSSG
-452 QYVMVAVSDTGCG
+452 QYVMIAVSDTGCG
-465 MTPETLAR
+465 MAPEVLAR
-473 AFEPFYTTKV
+473 VFEPFYTTKA

-526 EDEAARV
+526 EDEAVRV

-546 ILVVEDDPNVRATAV
+546 ILVVEDDPNVRTTVV

-567 GYQVLKAVDAQSALS
+567 GYRVLKAVDAQSALS
-582 VLESGVHVDL
+582 VLESGVHIDL

-603 RSVELARRA
+603 RSVDLARCA
-612 KEMLPALEVLFTSG
+612 KDMLPGLEVLFTSG

-638 DLGVALISKPYR
+638 DQGVALISKPYR

-660 MFRTRVYEA
+660 MFRSRVYETPA
-669 PDPLDAPV
+669 VPDTP
-677 APEMPQAE
+677 AE

-704 RELLELLD
+704 RELLELLN
-712 AKVLAVDSA
+712 ARVLAVDSA
-721 QAALDLIAQQL
+721 QAALDLVAQQL

-750 ARAMKRLQPR
+750 ARMVKRMQPR
-760 VHVVLASG
+760 VRVVLASG
-768 YGTGIAAELGDELS
+768 YGAGIATELGDELS
-782 GATLLP
+782 GATFLP
-788 KPFNFDELEQAVFR
+788 KPFNFDELEQAVFK

>member
-1 MRGQVPRLAQCL
+1 
-13 LATSDHVAAHRLEKY
+13 
-28 FALSSPFSLQC
+28 
-39 RFMTDSASPDPVIA
+39 MTDPASSEPAIA
-53 RLDDTGAYSIPA
+53 RLDDTGAHCLPTPA
-65 PVQQPDPATPADK
+65 QQPEPEQPEPVARADI
-78 PFGFHGAIP
+78 PFGFPLGPQPTEPGSVDDLASGAT
-87 AVAEPESPPATDD
+87 TDTAP
-100 QSDGHSDRQSDE
+100 HSG
-112 RPAFSLDSGGF
+112 PF

-137 LRLDG
+137 LRRDG

-161 PLKGQS
+161 PLKGKS

-175 SRHLL
+175 SRKILS
-180 VDAIDNARHG
+180 DAIDHALQGRH
-190 RPSRFEAL
+190 SRFEAL

-204 TPKYWDVSVAPVN
+204 ALKYWDVTVSPVS
-217 GAGAVEWFVSISRD
+217 GVSGVEWLVSISRD
-231 ITERV
+231 VTERV
-236 LGVRSLDAALQEQK
+236 LSARSLDAALQEQK

-257 LHQETLEGRVEEAL
+257 RNQRELEGRMEEAM
-271 AALRAIE
+271 AALRTSE
-278 AEQRETAAALAQS
+278 AERCETAAALAQS
-291 QKMEAVGKLTGG
+291 QKMDAVGKLTGG

-314 IGGNLQLAV
+314 IGGNLQLAA
-323 QESNGNQAL
+323 QEADGNETL

-361 LEPVALDISRLLRSS
+361 LEPVALDIARLLRSS
-376 DDMLRRL
+376 DDMLRRV

-424 GAGRLTIEAGNAMLD
+424 GEGRLTIEAGNAMLD
-439 DEYTRHHA
+439 DEYTRHC
-447 DLASG
+447 DDVKSG
-452 QYVMVAVSDTGCG
+452 QYVMIAVSDTGCG
-465 MTPETLAR
+465 MTPDILAR
-473 AFEPFYTTKV
+473 AFEPFYTTKP

-526 EDEAARV
+526 EDEAIRV
-533 EAANDPVT
+533 ETSNGPVA

-546 ILVVEDDPNVRATAV
+546 ILVVEDDANVRATAV
-561 DMLTQL
+561 DMLTEL
-567 GYQVLKAVDAQSALS
+567 GYRVLKATDAQSALS

-592 LFSDVVMPGPM
+592 LFSDVVMPGPL
-603 RSVELARRA
+603 RSVDLARRA
-612 KEMLPALEVLFTSG
+612 RDMLPALEVLFTSG

-638 DLGVALISKPYR
+638 DAGVALISKPYR
-650 RDALARKVRW
+650 RDALARKVRS
-660 MFRTRVYEA
+660 MFRSRVAGE
-669 PDPLDAPV
+669 
-677 APEMPQAE
+677 PQLLE
-685 PQPLRV
+685 TQPQPLRV
-691 LIVEDDA
+691 LIVEDDV
-698 NTREAT
+698 NTLEAT
-704 RELLELLD
+704 RELLELLNVQ
-712 AKVLAVDSA
+712 AVAVDSA
-721 QAALDLIAQQL
+721 QAALDLIAKQA

-750 ARAMKRLQPR
+750 ARAAKHVQPR
-760 VHVVLASG
+760 LRIVLASG
-768 YGTGIAAELGDELS
+768 YGAGIATELGRDLS

-788 KPFNFDELEQAVFR
+788 KPFNFDELEQAVFK

>member
-1 MRGQVPRLAQCL
+1 
-13 LATSDHVAAHRLEKY
+13 
-28 FALSSPFSLQC
+28 
-39 RFMTDSASPDPVIA
+39 MTDSASPDPVIA
-53 RLDDTGAYSIPA
+53 RLDDTGAYCFPT
-65 PVQQPDPATPADK
+65 PVQQPEPAARADK
-78 PFGFHGAIP
+78 PFGFHGAVP
-87 AVAEPESPPATDD
+87 AASEPESAPAADTNNNP
-100 QSDGHSDRQSDE
+100 GKNL
-112 RPAFSLDSGGF
+112 ALSLDSGEF

-137 LRLDG
+137 LRRDG

-161 PLKGQS
+161 PFKGKS
-167 WASLWPQE
+167 WASLWPEQ

-180 VDAIDNARHG
+180 AEAIDNARQG
-190 RPSRFEAL
+190 RHSRFEAL

-204 TPKYWDVSVAPVN
+204 TPKYWDVSVSPVN
-217 GAGAVEWFVSISRD
+217 GPSGVEWFVSISRD
-231 ITERV
+231 ITEHV
-236 LGVRSLDAALQEQK
+236 LGVRSLAAALQEQK

-257 LHQETLEGRVEEAL
+257 QHRETLEERVEEAL
-271 AALRAIE
+271 TALRAIE

-323 QESNGNQAL
+323 QESNSNESL
-332 TRRLTSAHEAVE
+332 TRRLACAHEAVE

-361 LEPVALDISRLLRSS
+361 LEPVALDVSRLLRSS
-376 DDMLRRL
+376 DDMLRRM

-439 DEYTRHHA
+439 DEYTRHHD

-452 QYVMVAVSDTGCG
+452 QYVMIAVSDTGCG
-465 MTPETLAR
+465 MTPEILAR
-473 AFEPFYTTKV
+473 AFEPFYTTKP

-510 EPGHGTTVKL
+510 EQGHGTTVKL

-526 EDEAARV
+526 ADEAVRV
-533 EAANDPVT
+533 EAVNDPVT

-546 ILVVEDDPNVRATAV
+546 ILVVEDDSNVRATAV

-638 DLGVALISKPYR
+638 DPGVALISKPYR
-650 RDALARKVRW
+650 RDALACKVRW

-669 PDPLDAPV
+669 PDMPDMPNVPEAHDAS
-677 APEMPQAE
+677 
-685 PQPLRV
+685 QPLRV

-721 QAALDLIAQQL
+721 QAALNVIAQQL

-750 ARAMKRLQPR
+750 ARAMKRVQPR